1 MGLTQEVEGM
11 NQRTLGRMM
20 GLAVAAVLLSG
31 GSAWCGEAAAP
42 GGKPTVYEAWPFDGA
57 EAKRRQQETAKA
69 LGVPVEKTVDLGDGV
84 KLELVLI
91 PAGEFMMGGDESP
104 EEVARKS
111 GWDGA
116 KDWCKNEHPQHKV
129 RITKPYYMGKYE
141 VTQEQW
147 ERVMGN
153 NRSRFKGAKNP
164 VDTVSWND
172 TQEFI
177 KKLNARVG
185 EKGTFGLPTEAEWEY
200 ACRSGTSTP
209 FHTGDTIS
217 TAQANYN
224 GNHTYGDGRKGEY
237 REKTIAV
244 GSFAAN
250 AFGLYD
256 MHGNVWE
263 WCSDWYG
270 TYDAGAKDDPT
281 GPATGNVRVLRGGSW
296 YNYPWDCRSAYRS
309 RNYPANRFDGFGFRL
324 LCRDF

>member
-1 MGLTQEVEGM
+1 M
-11 NQRTLGRMM
+11 NRRTLGRMM
-20 GLAVAAVLLSG
+20 GMMVAAVVLAG

-42 GGKPTVYEAWPFDGA
+42 VGKPTVYEAWPFDGA

-69 LGVPVEKTVDLGDGV
+69 LGVPVEKTVDLGGGV

-91 PAGEFMMGGDESP
+91 PAGEFQMGGDESP

-111 GWDGA
+111 GGVPDNIRKTIA
-116 KDWCKNEHPQHKV
+116 DWCKNEHPQHKV
-129 RITKPYYMGKYE
+129 RITKPFYMGKHE

-153 NRSRFKGAKNP
+153 NPCHFKGAKNP
-164 VDTVSWND
+164 VEQISWND

-185 EKGTFGLPTEAEWEY
+185 EKGAFGLPTEAEWEY
-200 ACRSGTSTP
+200 ACRAGTVTP

-237 REKTIAV
+237 RKKTIAV

-263 WCSDWYG
+263 WCQDWYG
-270 TYDAGAKDDPT
+270 KYDAGAKDDPT
-281 GPATGNVRVLRGGSW
+281 GPATGDGRVLRGGSW
-296 YNYPWDCRSAYRS
+296 YYYPRLCRSAGRAWI
-309 RNYPANRFDGFGFRL
+309 YPALRLLNYGFRL